1 MSKKLK
7 ASKESIIATLQDLN
21 TTGIVKYNFEN
32 SNSKL
37 SFSVIREDNYT
48 INRISKNIEKLVS
61 FMQETGGTIEDYVR
75 LNADYSNVNNIALLK
90 EYYKNYDGASGAK
103 SFNDE
108 LLKKM
113 MDELTTIRTKMLS

>member
-1 MSKKLK
+1 MNLNELLTEYQSDAEM
-7 ASKESIIATLQDLN
+7 ASFAT
-21 TTGIVKYNFEN
+21 
-32 SNSKL
+32 S
-37 SFSVIREDNYT
+37 
-48 INRISKNIEKLVS
+48 
-61 FMQETGGTIEDYVR
+61 
-75 LNADYSNVNNIALLK
+75 LK